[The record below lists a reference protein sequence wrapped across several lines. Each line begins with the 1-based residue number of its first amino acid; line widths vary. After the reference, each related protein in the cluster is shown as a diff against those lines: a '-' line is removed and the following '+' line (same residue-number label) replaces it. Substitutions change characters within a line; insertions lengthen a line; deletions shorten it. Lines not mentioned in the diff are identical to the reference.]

1 MEEEVNIYNL
11 EVTMISSINNSQI
24 KHLAK
29 LMKSS
34 KYRKEENSFVIEGQ
48 KLFEEAK
55 EKDLISKVYVS
66 ETYLQTNHCNMEEHR
81 KAGMEY
87 DVVADTILKAVTDTI
102 TPQGI
107 VAIVKMPKW
116 DLQDLFNQRNGM
128 LLFLENLRDPGN
140 LGTIIR
146 TAEGAGATGIIAS
159 KESVDLFN
167 PKVVRSTM
175 GSIFRIPVIYVDDI
189 ITCILNAKK
198 HSIKV
203 YATDLQGVYE
213 YDKEI
218 YPKKSAIIIGNEAN
232 GITKEVRNTAD
243 LLIKIPMC
251 GNVESLN
258 AGIAAGIVMYEI
270 YRQKRNS

>member
-1 MEEEVNIYNL
+1 
-11 EVTMISSINNSQI
+11 MISSINNSQI